1 MAVAVERR
9 TLAQLP
15 DRVASLSGYDHEVF
29 TSIMAVSVEV
39 AELRSDTLLLDK
51 LRLSNQP
58 VFKIHNL
65 REHIVAKING
75 ARVLKPEEPI
85 NVSESD
91 AEMKKKLES
100 DIKDKEGQDP
110 FCLVNFEAKTP
121 LNVFGRVRG
130 KSSATGANL
139 YPASKFH
146 AVLPAAVHHPCTPP
160 TRDQC
165 LDELDVADRFY
176 EAAHRADDR
185 AIYSSYGRNN
195 LDKAGASIWEHGH
208 AQLQQEI
215 GCHEGV
221 MEELLDVFHTYRWR
235 TGRDYFQDL
244 FRAHQVV
251 GLGVERSGVMVMPY
265 LTPLGNRHIRMLAY
279 AFDEPQRDVLFRI
292 LHHFMDDEGFG
303 AKAFNFTIVYRPI
316 SYDGRDWGGMPAIIA
331 DILDRG
337 DITKRNNDV
346 GFSERLLRSPITAT
360 DPYRAND
367 GIEQALAA

>member
-1 MAVAVERR
+1 MVLAVERR
-9 TLAQLP
+9 TLAELP
-15 DRVASLSGYDHEVF
+15 DRVYSLLGYDQEVF
-29 TSIMAVSVEV
+29 TSIIGSVSVEF
-39 AELRSDTLLLDK
+39 AELRSETLSLDGLHK
-51 LRLSNQP
+51 QP

-65 REHIVAKING
+65 REHIVAKISG
-75 ARVLKPEEPI
+75 ARALKPEEPI
-85 NVSESD
+85 NVSASATEL
-91 AEMKKKLES
+91 KKKLDDE
-100 DIKDKEGQDP
+100 IRAKEGNDE
-110 FCLVNFEAKTP
+110 FCLEWFEAKTP

-130 KSSATGANL
+130 RFVATAANL
-139 YPASKFH
+139 YSASKFH
-146 AVLPAAVHHPCTPP
+146 AVLPFAVHDPRIPP
-160 TRDQC
+160 SREPF
-165 LDELDVADRFY
+165 LDELDVADRFF
-176 EAAHRADDR
+176 EAAHQADER

-195 LDKAGASIWEHGH
+195 LDKAAASIWWHGH

-235 TGRDYFQDL
+235 FGRDYFQDL
-244 FRAHQVV
+244 FRAHELV

-265 LTPLGNRHIRMLAY
+265 LTPLGNRHIRMVAY

-292 LHHFMDDEGFG
+292 VHYFMDEKGFG

-346 GFSERLLRSPITAT
+346 GFSERLLKSPITT
-360 DPYRAND
+360 IDPYRVQE
-367 GIEQALAA
+367 GIEQALAT